1 MSQYLLAVNHT
12 PDDLAVMDAMTPE
25 DMQTMFD
32 TVGAFNQK
40 LQAEGAWVFA
50 GGLETHDAT
59 TTVDGTGDQVVITDG
74 PFVESKEYLG
84 GFWVIEAP
92 DLDAALRW
100 AAEGSKA
107 CANRVQV
114 RPFQEEPDA

>member
-1 MSQYLLAVNHT
+1 
-12 PDDLAVMDAMTPE
+12 
-25 DMQTMFD
+25 MQTALLKLMEETEVALRSSNDIQGQMQAMFD
-32 TVGAFNQK
+32 TVGAFNQR

-50 GGLETHDAT
+50 GGLQNHDST
-59 TTVDGTGDQVVITDG
+59 TTVDNTGSDVVVTDG

-92 DLDAALRW
+92 DLDAALKW

-107 CANRVQV
+107 CGNRVQV